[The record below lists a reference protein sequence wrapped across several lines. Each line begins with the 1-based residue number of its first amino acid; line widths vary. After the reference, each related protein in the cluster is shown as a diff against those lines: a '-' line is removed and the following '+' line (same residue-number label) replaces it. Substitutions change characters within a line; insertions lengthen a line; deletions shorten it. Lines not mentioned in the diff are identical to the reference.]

1 MNAPRIVDARG
12 LEPPQ
17 PLHLILEALDTLP
30 RGEEAVLLLYRE
42 PVPLYGILKQNGF
55 THRTEFGEDGT
66 VSIHIR
72 HA

>member
-1 MNAPRIVDARG
+1 MSAPRIVDARG

-30 RGEEAVLLLYRE
+30 RGDEAVLLLTRE
-42 PVPLYGILKQNGF
+42 PVPLYAILKQNGF
-55 THRTEFGEDGT
+55 RHHTEFADDGT
-66 VSIHIR
+66 VSVHIR